1 LTSAP
6 SLRAQILASLGTLL
20 VLAFLPLFFA
30 VASIARATAA
40 GPAIDELALRAQSLA
55 HRIHDARATSKLAA
69 VVKQEGEM
77 PDVVAICVLDKNTN
91 AVLAKT
97 ALPDDW
103 NDCPSVATRAS
114 VSAARAGFMESLDD
128 VDDTRVRTR
137 FRTPDAEARTA
148 PLLRLIAL
156 YILLFGAVLLAFAYL
171 ALTRLIVRPI
181 DVLSREAE
189 RVASGAR
196 KFRAPERGPREIAE
210 LGTSMRTMTDTLVA
224 REASLKKKIDELEK
238 ATNHLR
244 DTRAQLVASERLA
257 GVGKLAAGVAH
268 EIGNP
273 ISAILGM
280 LDLISDDTLP
290 ADERQEFL
298 KRTQKETERISNI
311 VKDLLDFA
319 RPEKALDSGPTS
331 LKLAASTV
339 DGAVRDVL
347 SLVRSQKSFKMIT
360 VETDVAS
367 GLVVTLPQPRL
378 EQVLLNLILNAG
390 HALEKVQNAT
400 IVVNGAKKEGS
411 VEVTVTDNGP
421 GVPVDARESIFEP
434 FFTTKDVGEGTGLGL
449 SVCRGLVE
457 AVGGT
462 ISLDGD
468 YDKGARFIVRLPI
481 AAD

>member
-1 LTSAP
+1 MSSAP

-30 VASIARATAA
+30 VANIARATAA
-40 GPAIDELALRAQSLA
+40 GPANDELALRAQSLS
-55 HRIHDARATSKLAA
+55 HRIFDARKTGTLAR
-69 VVKQEGEM
+69 VVEQEGGM
-77 PDVVAICVLDKNTN
+77 QDVVAICVTDKYTG
-91 AVLAKT
+91 ALLAKT

-103 NDCPSVATRAS
+103 PDCAS
-114 VSAARAGFMESLDD
+114 VSTHASVAAGRPGYMESLLDM
-128 VDDTRVRTR
+128 DDTRTRVR
-137 FRTPDAEARTA
+137 FRAPDAEARTA

-156 YILLFGAVLLAFAYL
+156 YIFLFGAVLLAFAYL

-181 DVLSREAE
+181 DLLSREAE

-210 LGTSMRTMTDTLVA
+210 LGASVKSMTDALVA
-224 REASLKKKIDELEK
+224 NEAILKKKIDELEK

-244 DTRAQLVASERLA
+244 ETRSQLVASERLA
-257 GVGKLAAGVAH
+257 GVGKLAAGIAH

-290 ADERQEFL
+290 ADERKEFL

-319 RPEKALDSGPTS
+319 RPEKALESGPTS
-331 LKLAASTV
+331 LRLAASTV
-339 DGAVRDVL
+339 EGAVRDVL

-360 VETDVAS
+360 VDTHVEP

-378 EQVLLNLILNAG
+378 EQVLLNLMLNAG
-390 HALEKVQNAT
+390 HALEKVQSAT
-400 IVVNGAKKEGS
+400 ITVKAEKKGDDVVL
-411 VEVTVTDNGP
+411 TVTDNGP
-421 GVPVDARESIFEP
+421 GVPKDARASIFEP

-462 ISLDGD
+462 IALDESHEN
-468 YDKGARFIVRLPI
+468 GARFRLTLPL
-481 AAD
+481 APT